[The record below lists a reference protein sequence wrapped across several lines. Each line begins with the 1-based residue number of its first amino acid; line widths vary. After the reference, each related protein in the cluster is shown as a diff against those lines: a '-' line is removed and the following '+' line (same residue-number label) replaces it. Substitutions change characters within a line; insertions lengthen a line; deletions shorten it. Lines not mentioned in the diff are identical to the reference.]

1 MTVTVKIPGDGGD
14 EYDSYLIGF
23 VGKPVGRDWQ
33 LEFKFRV
40 FVDFET

>member
-1 MTVTVKIPGDGGD
+1 MTVTVKVPGDGSN
-14 EYDSYLIGF
+14 DSYLIVF
-23 VGKPVGRDWQ
+23 VVKPVGRDWQ